1 MERMLERLNE
11 ALPECD
17 TADAVWA
24 VGMRVFAALGFD
36 RVLYLD
42 KQAASQ
48 GEGGAPDAVTVLSSF
63 SFAWVTHYQN
73 SGYAL
78 DDPFPRYC
86 ATTYQPR
93 RTGID
98 HLAEHQ
104 YLEERERRIIE
115 ESGDDGFRSGVS
127 CTTRLMGPAGFSA
140 WNLGSTLPRQDVD
153 KLLLRYGDQLRLSAF
168 CVHDRL
174 SQFPVMAAP
183 SLSGRERQCLERL
196 CAGQRVKQIA
206 WALSLA
212 EVTVELHIANA
223 RRKLGARTREEA
235 VARALR
241 WRLIE
246 P

>member
-1 MERMLERLNE
+1 MERMLERLSE
-11 ALPECD
+11 ALPECAD
-17 TADAVWA
+17 ADAVWA
-24 VGMRVFAALGFD
+24 LSTRVFAALGFD

-42 KQAASQ
+42 SQ
-48 GEGGAPDAVTVLSSF
+48 VSHAEPSAVTVLSGF
-63 SFAWVTHYQN
+63 SFAWVTHYQD

-86 ATTYQPR
+86 ATTYAPQ
-93 RTGID
+93 RTGVD
-98 HLAEHQ
+98 HLAQHQ
-104 YLEERERRIIE
+104 YLEVRERRIIE
-115 ESGDDGFRSGVS
+115 ESAEDGFRSGVS

-140 WNLGSTLPRQDVD
+140 WNLGSTLPGSEVD
-153 KLLLRYGDQLRLSAF
+153 KLLLRYGDALRLLAF

-174 SQFPVMAAP
+174 CQFPVVGAP

-235 VARALR
+235 LARALR